1 MFWKFIYGVPK
12 KFLMIMGTV
21 LAIGLIAAGF
31 LGMFVWKV
39 SQDLPA
45 VSKLKDYEPPVPS
58 VLFDREGRILMVLG
72 NENRKLV
79 DYRDIPQIMIDAVLA
94 AEDDRFFDHEG
105 VDLSGIFRA
114 MVNNLKAGRFSQGG
128 STITQQVA
136 KSLLLSSEKTWTRKI
151 KDFLLAIKIEQSFS
165 KEEILYLYLN
175 QVYLGGGF
183 YGVQSA
189 VKGYFGKELNQVTV
203 AEAALLAGLLSAPGR
218 YSPYVNPEFAK
229 RRQNYVLEQM
239 YSKNR
244 ITEESYEES
253 KAQVIHL
260 QNDRR
265 QKLLAPYFS
274 EWIRQLMVIAVGE
287 ESFLADGFQIKTTI
301 DLDIQ
306 KASEVAVDMGT
317 RAIDKRQGFKGPIGN
332 IPSEKLVDHEVE
344 LAQKIY
350 REFSDYKMFFPDGT
364 LKEQYDFKNDE
375 EKSFKENLISYYQ
388 SAEITSKQWNMP
400 LLPQPYYD
408 LKTSTFLKKNT
419 DYPSVVLK
427 VNDRLRLIF
436 CTIGGVIGIIPYE
449 HFKWAHKRKISEET
463 SFAYQYVEKPSTIV
477 KPGDVVLIRIF
488 EDQPK
493 PMGSVIASNLLD
505 SKNPKTPDLKKYL
518 AENKFMIFSLEQ
530 VPEVQSSVVALSPAT
545 GDLLAMVGGN
555 SFAQSKFNRA
565 LQSLRQA
572 GSAAK
577 PIIYAAALEKGMTP
591 STILM
596 DTPQSLAGLDNV
608 STWKP
613 KNYDNEFKGLITFR
627 TSLQES
633 RNVSTINLLQKISVN
648 YVLDFAKRLQIK
660 APITPDMSISL
671 GSFGIN
677 LFEITKA
684 YAIFPGKG
692 KIIPEKKIIS
702 ITDRFG
708 KNRLELVEKI
718 NLFQSAQDLALSLT
732 PTPTPTFEPTI
743 VDLKPENKI
752 TPQPESTTN
761 PQATPEPESTHMIDY
776 VSSLKGNQIYDER
789 LSFIMCNLLKGV
801 ILSGTGQDAKDLGPY
816 YGGKT
821 GTTSSYVDAWFVGFS
836 QQVATGV
843 WVGFDNNTTLGFGET
858 GASSALPI
866 WKSIME
872 QVSKKYPPADFSVP
886 KGVTTYPVNVKTGK
900 LSSVFTSDV
909 IQDYFVIGTQ
919 PGGALDQD
927 SQGSDKGPLLD
938 DDYWSNQ

>member
-1 MFWKFIYGVPK
+1 MFWKFIYGMPK
-12 KFLMIMGTV
+12 KILMLIGSFLAV
-21 LAIGLIAAGF
+21 GLIVAGLIGSF
-31 LGMFVWKV
+31 IWKV
-39 SQDLPA
+39 SQDLPP
-45 VSKLKDYEPPVPS
+45 VSKLRDYEPPVPS
-58 VLFDREGRILMVLG
+58 VLFDREGRILMLLG

-79 DYRDIPQIMIDAVLA
+79 DFKDIPQVVIDAVLA
-94 AEDDRFFDHEG
+94 AEDDQFFNHDG
-105 VDLSGIFRA
+105 VDLTGIMRA
-114 MVNNLKAGRFSQGG
+114 MINNIKAGRFSQGG

-136 KSLLLSSEKTWTRKI
+136 KSLLLSSEKTWSRKI
-151 KDFLLAIKIEQSFS
+151 KDFLLAIKIEQSFT

-175 QVYLGGGF
+175 QVYLGGGY
-183 YGVQSA
+183 YGIQSA
-189 VKGYFGKELNQVTV
+189 VKGYFGKDLKDISV

-239 YSKNR
+239 YNKNR
-244 ITEESYEES
+244 ITEEAYE
-253 KAQVIHL
+253 AARTQVVNL
-260 QNDRR
+260 QNERR
-265 QKLLAPYFS
+265 QKLYAPYFS
-274 EWIRQLMVIAVGE
+274 EWIRQLMVTAVGE
-287 ESFLADGFQIKTTI
+287 ESFLMQGFQIKTTI

-306 KASEVAVDMGT
+306 LAAEEAIDMGT
-317 RAIDKRQGFKGPIGN
+317 RAIDKRQGFKGPITN
-332 IPSEKLVDHEVE
+332 ISSDKLLDHEVE

-350 REFSDYKMFFPDGT
+350 KEFSEYKMFFPDGT
-364 LKEQYDFKNDE
+364 LKEQHDFKSE
-375 EKSFKENLISYYQ
+375 EETHFRSNLISYYQ
-388 SAEITSKQWNMP
+388 GAEIFSKQWGMP
-400 LLPQPYYD
+400 LFPQPYYD
-408 LKTSTFLKKNT
+408 LKTLSFLNT
-419 DYPSVVLK
+419 KEDYPAVVLK

-436 CTIGGVIGIIPYE
+436 CTIGGVVGVIPYE
-449 HFKWAHKRKISEET
+449 HFRWAHKRKISEET

-477 KPGDVVLIRIF
+477 KPGDVVLIRIL
-488 EDQPK
+488 DAQQK
-493 PMGSVIASNLLD
+493 PLSSVVATNLLD
-505 SKNPKTPDLKKYL
+505 AKKPEMKKYL
-518 AENKFMIFSLEQ
+518 AETKFMIFGLEQ
-530 VPEVQSSVVALSPAT
+530 VPEVQSSVVVLSPQD

-572 GSAAK
+572 GSTAK

-591 STILM
+591 ASILM

-633 RNVSTINLLQKISVN
+633 RNVSTINLLQKISID

-677 LFEITKA
+677 LFEMTKA

-692 KIIPEKKIIS
+692 KMILEKKVFS

-708 KNRLELVEKI
+708 KNRTELVEII
-718 NLFQSAQDLALSLT
+718 NKHQTAQDLAVSLT
-732 PTPTPTFEPTI
+732 PTPTPTIEPVTI
-743 VDLKPENKI
+743 SSEEKKEEEKKPAEVA
-752 TPQPESTTN
+752 
-761 PQATPEPESTHMIDY
+761 ATPEPTPTAEKIIDY
-776 VSSLKGNQIYDER
+776 VSGLKGNQVYDER

-801 ILSGTGQDAKDLGPY
+801 ILAGTGQDAKDLGPY

-836 QQVATGV
+836 QQVAAGV
-843 WVGFDNNTTLGFGET
+843 WVGFDNNTTLGYGET
-858 GASSALPI
+858 GSAAALPI

-872 QVSKKYPPADFSVP
+872 KVSKKYPPTDFLVPRGVSV
-886 KGVTTYPVNVKTGK
+886 YPVNVKTGR
-900 LSSVFTSDV
+900 LASVNTSDV
-909 IQDYFVIGTQ
+909 IQDFFVTGTQ
-919 PGGALDQD
+919 PGGALDKDTQATE
-927 SQGSDKGPLLD
+927 KGPVLD